1 MAVTPGR
8 ESRREILLD
17 HSLLVM
23 KQKSCIEMCI
33 LDSTANFLGSR
44 FRTPILLIFSAENLS

>member
-8 ESRREILLD
+8 GSRRDILLD

-23 KQKSCIEMCI
+23 KQKSCIEICI

-44 FRTPILLIFSAENLS
+44 FRTPILLIFSSENL